1 MEAVRFT
8 ALLTVVLFQN
18 PILVVLGMV
27 LASGYLD
34 LVALLLCGCCV
45 ELSRFFSCAPVPL
58 KVS

>member
-1 MEAVRFT
+1 MRFT